1 MIDEKCWD
9 DAHLMSVLTSRPQ
22 VECYE
27 KLIQERKTVD
37 LESQLH
43 QWQEREAAV
52 CPEDVGFEEYI
63 KALQSQLQQ
72 EREKRKEAE
81 AENTKLLK
89 EGTIAMNGLFLLS
102 QSIIRR
108 GLVDDERCPEC
119 TRKPKFI
126 HCLACQP
133 GRWLE
138 AGEEMYNDPETKAWS
153 ESAKRLIGWT

>member
-1 MIDEKCWD
+1 ME
-9 DAHLMSVLTSRPQ
+9 RPQ
-22 VECYE
+22 IEVYKTAYSEQMAG
-27 KLIQERKTVD
+27 KISVPFKILIDVCD
-37 LESQLH
+37 YALNLESQLH
-43 QWQEREAAV
+43 Q
-52 CPEDVGFEEYI
+52 
-63 KALQSQLQQ
+63 
-72 EREKRKEAE
+72 EREKRAQAE

-153 ESAKRLIGWT
+153 ESAKEAAHESK

>member
-1 MIDEKCWD
+1 MGFLMRNCDECLDMADLKRRN
-9 DAHLMSVLTSRPQ
+9 AN
-22 VECYE
+22 
-27 KLIQERKTVD
+27 

-43 QWQEREAAV
+43 Q
-52 CPEDVGFEEYI
+52 
-63 KALQSQLQQ
+63 
-72 EREKRKEAE
+72 EREKRAQAE
-81 AENTKLLK
+81 AENAKLLK

-153 ESAKRLIGWT
+153 ESVKEVD